1 MGLVF
6 IMMELITAIPVLLN
20 VRIAV
25 HITIVTPV
33 KILIQILME
42 FVNAIQL
49 STKIMELAT
58 I

>member
-6 IMMELITAIPVLLN
+6 IMMELITAIPVHLN

-25 HITIVTPV
+25 HKTIVTPV